1 MKKVVIT
8 LIVVVMVIGLCL
20 LTACSEGDQTY
31 GNTGDIK
38 TSDLGTLDQSEKDN
52 SSTNNDQNVQADK
65 DWYKTEGNYEGDV
78 VPTKEVAIS
87 IAQAIFD
94 GLENVGNIADYVIQ
108 DVFYDEEDHVWVV
121 SFWPEMEDP
130 DEAWVGGD
138 CNIALQQ
145 TDGKVLRIW
154 FGE

>member
-65 DWYKTEGNYEGDV
+65 DWYKTEGNYEGNV
-78 VPTKEVAIS
+78 VPTKEIAIS
-87 IAQAIFD
+87 IAQAIFE
-94 GLENVGNIADYVIQ
+94 GMENENLADYVVQ
-108 DVFYDEEDHVWVV
+108 SVFYDEVDHVWIV
-121 SFWPEMEDP
+121 SFWPEQENP
-130 DEAWVGGD
+130 DEFIIGGD
-138 CNIALQQ
+138 CSIALQQ
-145 TDGKVLRIW
+145 ADGKVLRIW